1 YNRENSLSDTMSLA
15 LDDQQTQQIFLTL
28 AESLEGGEA
37 LPTRLLVTY
46 LQHPEA
52 AIRRLA
58 IEAIQLENDPAA
70 VPALLQA
77 TADANVEVSLLAS
90 EVLRSFQAPAAVG
103 HLVAGLESS
112 VPDTR
117 HAALDA
123 LRERRKT
130 EALGALVRRLSDP
143 EPEI

>member
-1 YNRENSLSDTMSLA
+1 MSIA

-58 IEAIQLENDPAA
+58 IEVIQP
-70 VPALLQA
+70 
-77 TADANVEVSLLAS
+77 
-90 EVLRSFQAPAAVG
+90 
-103 HLVAGLESS
+103 
-112 VPDTR
+112 
-117 HAALDA
+117 
-123 LRERRKT
+123 RERSRSRPSI
-130 EALGALVRRLSDP
+130 AASDS
-143 EPEI
+143 